1 MTHQVPLRVRQ
12 EKAMLAAAK
21 ANYKGVFPDVD
32 PLIQQLGAILADDAG
47 FLLDTCRRAGI
58 HRQTLRKWLRGDRTP
73 NLLDFNAILQVAGY
87 SLIIRKDPQ

>member
-12 EKAMLAAAK
+12 EKATLAAAK

-32 PLIQQLGAILADDAG
+32 PLVQQLGAILADDAG
-47 FLLDTCRRAGI
+47 FLLDICKRAGI

-73 NLLDFNAILQVAGY
+73 NLLDFHAVLQVAGY
-87 SLIIRKDPQ
+87 TLQIKRNET

>member
-87 SLIIRKDPQ
+87 TLIIRKDTQ

>member
-32 PLIQQLGAILADDAG
+32 PLVQQLGDILADDAG
-47 FLLDTCRRAGI
+47 FLLDTCKRAGI
-58 HRQTLRKWLRGDRTP
+58 HRQTIRRWLRGDRTP
-73 NLLDFNAILQVAGY
+73 NLLDFKAILQVAGY
-87 SLIIRKDPQ
+87 SLIIRKDTQ

>member
-47 FLLDTCRRAGI
+47 FLLDICKRAGI
-58 HRQTLRKWLRGDRTP
+58 HRETLRRWLRGDRTP
-73 NLLDFNAILQVAGY
+73 SLLDFNAILQVAGY
-87 SLIIRKDPQ
+87 TLIIRKDTQ

>member
-1 MTHQVPLRVRQ
+1 MTHQVPLRARQ

-47 FLLDTCRRAGI
+47 FLLDICKRAGI
-58 HRQTLRKWLRGDRTP
+58 HRETLRRWLRGDRTP
-73 NLLDFNAILQVAGY
+73 SLLDFNAILQVAGY
-87 SLIIRKDPQ
+87 TLIIRKDTQ

>member
-12 EKAMLAAAK
+12 EKAMFAAAK

>member
-32 PLIQQLGAILADDAG
+32 PLVQQLGAILADDAG
-47 FLLDTCRRAGI
+47 FLLDTCKRAGI

-73 NLLDFNAILQVAGY
+73 NLLDFKAILQVAGY
-87 SLIIRKDPQ
+87 SLIIRKDTQ

>member
-1 MTHQVPLRVRQ
+1 MKYQVPPRVRQ
-12 EKAMLAAAK
+12 EKAMLASAK

-47 FLLDTCRRAGI
+47 FLLDTCKRAGV
-58 HRQTLRKWLRGDRTP
+58 HRQTLRKWLRGDKTP
-73 NLLDFNAILQVAGY
+73 NLLNFKAMLQVAGY

>member
-32 PLIQQLGAILADDAG
+32 PLVQQLGAILADDAG
-47 FLLDTCRRAGI
+47 FLLDTCKRAGI

>member
-32 PLIQQLGAILADDAG
+32 PLIQQLGVILADDAG
-47 FLLDTCRRAGI
+47 FLLDTCKRAGI
-58 HRQTLRKWLRGDRTP
+58 HRETLRRWLRGERTP
-73 NLLDFNAILQVAGY
+73 SLLDFNAILQVAGY